1 MSDILNLEEKANLY
15 LKKLSSLLD
24 NLSSNLS
31 KEKTEYAFDE
41 GYGYIKEIE
50 NIINILEKSKNE
62 NYSYLYMIKG
72 DYIKKKEKFENLKK
86 SYIFNKSNQLID
98 SLSTNNLVDDEII
111 LDSDDTNN
119 NNGYK
124 ENKKYDS
131 FVDEDANDTYSYE
144 KNYIDEYFKENKNL
158 EDLKDIYLY
167 NDNFIFHI
175 KRILYK
181 FCFKVYSKSKVISPK
196 TKYLTLLFLLMILL
210 IFCIFKLYFSII
222 DFAK

>member
-72 DYIKKKEKFENLKK
+72 DYIKKKVKFENLKK
-86 SYIFNKSNQLID
+86 SYI
-98 SLSTNNLVDDEII
+98 
-111 LDSDDTNN
+111 
-119 NNGYK
+119 
-124 ENKKYDS
+124 
-131 FVDEDANDTYSYE
+131 YSIRAI
-144 KNYIDEYFKENKNL
+144 N
-158 EDLKDIYLY
+158 
-167 NDNFIFHI
+167 
-175 KRILYK
+175 
-181 FCFKVYSKSKVISPK
+181 
-196 TKYLTLLFLLMILL
+196 
-210 IFCIFKLYFSII
+210 
-222 DFAK
+222 